1 MKPTRPPLPFS
12 NCALADGREY
22 ENRLYEAVQEAA
34 SERAS
39 SFVEAIHPLMSRP
52 YDKAHI
58 EQTQKQFVQ
67 VSQHA
72 ARIALATARRDSSLY
87 FRFPRLG
94 ELFLAEVM
102 KEVTGDTLGLDIAT
116 KTTTSLWHEVH
127 GDPIRLCILPHVT
140 ACIREQNGSYHQVDA
155 YKANVFLC

>member
-1 MKPTRPPLPFS
+1 
-12 NCALADGREY
+12 
-22 ENRLYEAVQEAA
+22 
-34 SERAS
+34 
-39 SFVEAIHPLMSRP
+39 MSRP
-52 YDKAHI
+52 YDRTHI

-94 ELFLAEVM
+94 EFFSVDVM

-116 KTTTSLWHEVH
+116 KTTVSLWHEVH
-127 GDPIRLCILPHVT
+127 GDLVRLSILPHVA
-140 ACIREQNGSYHQVDA
+140 ACVGEKDGSYRQVDA